1 MTNIVSCAPLAA
13 GWNTFSAKTVV
24 FSQKN
29 IISSAS
35 SASYSN
41 ISSGLFILANHT
53 VSLDNRRSRGP
64 KLGAHA
70 PTTSQPRE
78 TVNGCQVRDLPNMH
92 NCQELSSLAASAS
105 LQLGVS
111 VLRWLTMNDL
121 RVSGRNESLESLAS
135 GTKSS
140 TLMLGLRTNELN
152 IKRFE
157 KVNLTCD
164 EYRQLRSASCW
175 MKYFFR

>member
-1 MTNIVSCAPLAA
+1 MTNIISCAPLAA

-29 IISSAS
+29 VISSAS

-111 VLRWLTMNDL
+111 VLRRLTKLWTNL
-121 RVSGRNESLESLAS
+121 RLWSLQDVTIAKWTFGLCQWKCLLGRFDNEW
-135 GTKSS
+135 TIDYP
-140 TLMLGLRTNELN
+140 T
-152 IKRFE
+152 
-157 KVNLTCD
+157 
-164 EYRQLRSASCW
+164 W
-175 MKYFFR
+175 